1 MFSKIKKYVIGFF
14 VLLGGA
20 LIAFL
25 SGKSASQSKEKRKD
39 IDKKIKI
46 VRDALKSNKIQKKDV
61 QKLLKD
67 KKKELE
73 KIKKPKPKKK
83 PKKKSAKKAHSKLK
97 KIGKGKKGKK

>member
-14 VLLGGA
+14 VLLGGI
-20 LIAFL
+20 LLAFF
-25 SGKSASQSKEKRKD
+25 SGKGAGRSKERRKD
-39 IDKKIKI
+39 IDKKLNI
-46 VRDALKSNKIQKKDV
+46 VKGALKSNKKYKKDV

>member
-20 LIAFL
+20 LIAFF
-25 SGKSASQSKEKRKD
+25 SGKSAGRSKERRKD
-39 IDKKIKI
+39 IDKKIKV

-73 KIKKPKPKKK
+73 AIKKSKIKKK
-83 PKKKSAKKAHSKLK
+83 PKKKSAKKAHSRLK
-97 KIGKGKKGKK
+97 KIGKGKK

>member
-14 VLLGGA
+14 VLLGGI
-20 LIAFL
+20 LFAFF
-25 SGKSASQSKEKRKD
+25 SGKDSGRSQEKRKD
-39 IDKKIKI
+39 IDKEIKI

-73 KIKKPKPKKK
+73 KIKKSKPKS
-83 PKKKSAKKAHSKLK
+83 KKKSAKKAHSRLK
-97 KIGKGKKGKK
+97 KIGKGKK